1 MYSFQCN
8 TKIKKTSEKM
18 LPIHLRAN
26 KPKWEE
32 NKIQIKS
39 LRCEIIRLL

>member
-8 TKIKKTSEKM
+8 AKIIKGSEKM

-39 LRCEIIRLL
+39 LRYEIIRLL